1 PSAPPRRRAER
12 RRERIVPPDN
22 ASEAR
27 FFIRSD
33 GQHLVLN
40 VTTGT
45 KRARAARKSWWALA
59 RRSAGLDSTP
69 HGAWRSL
76 VAHPLWER
84 KVAGSNPAA
93 PIRHH
98 WKRYKA
104 HIGRRPHASRSVTAP
119 SRSRADRRYGS
130 A

>member
-1 PSAPPRRRAER
+1 TAAISAVFRVADARTRPVSGRADAFGATTATSRTTTRTDSAPRQR
-12 RRERIVPPDN
+12 
-22 ASEAR
+22 
-27 FFIRSD
+27 IRSAVFYQAD

-98 WKRYKA
+98 
-104 HIGRRPHASRSVTAP
+104 
-119 SRSRADRRYGS
+119 
-130 A
+130 